1 MNYSGFTEWEEKRKV
16 NTSHACPAN
25 METRAGKNG
34 GNGIMAKSR
43 DIWKKWKALYLML
56 IPGVVYVFIFQYVP
70 MYGVTI
76 AFKDFYA
83 SKGILGSPW
92 VGLEH
97 FRRVFGS
104 PNFIPILKNTLILS
118 VYQLVLTFP
127 LPIMLALMIN
137 ACCNKKFAKFVQNVT
152 YAPYLVSIVVLVG
165 MMMIM
170 FAPGGVFNNMIELAG
185 GEKQLFMGEEKYF
198 RHIFVLSAVWQTTGW
213 NSIIY
218 LATLSGVSTEL
229 YEAAK
234 MDGAGK
240 FQQILHIDVPH
251 IVPTMA
257 VILTLNAGAVM
268 SVGFEK
274 AYLMQNDLNI
284 GVSEILST
292 YVYKKGLLD
301 IDYGYSAAVGLF
313 NNVINLI
320 VLFLVNKAAQKITK
334 TSLF

>member
-1 MNYSGFTEWEEKRKV
+1 MEREKRKL
-16 NTSHACPAN
+16 S
-25 METRAGKNG
+25 
-34 GNGIMAKSR
+34 
-43 DIWKKWKALYLML
+43 WKKWRFLYLMV
-56 IPGVVYVFIFQYVP
+56 IPGLVYIVIFNYIP

-83 SKGILGSPW
+83 SKGIMGSPW

-97 FRRVFGS
+97 FKRVFRS
-104 PNFIPILKNTLILS
+104 PDFLQILWNTLSLS
-118 VYQLVLTFP
+118 IYQLLITFP
-127 LPIMLALMIN
+127 LPIFLALLIN
-137 ACCNKKFAKFVQNVT
+137 SCHSKRFGKFVQNVT
-152 YAPYLVSIVVLVG
+152 YAPYLVSVVVLVG

-170 FAPGGVFNNMIELAG
+170 FAPRGVFNNIIDILG
-185 GEKQLFMGEEKYF
+185 GERRLFMGDAKYF

-229 YEAAK
+229 YEAAR
-234 MDGAGK
+234 MDGASK
-240 FQQILHIDVPH
+240 FQRILHIDIPH
-251 IVPTMA
+251 IVPTIA
-257 VILTLNAGAVM
+257 IILTLNAGAVM
-268 SVGFEK
+268 SMGFEK

-320 VLFLVNKAAQKITK
+320 ILLLVNKAAKKITDS
-334 TSLF
+334 SLLVVSSDL

>member
-1 MNYSGFTEWEEKRKV
+1 MEREKRKL
-16 NTSHACPAN
+16 S
-25 METRAGKNG
+25 
-34 GNGIMAKSR
+34 
-43 DIWKKWKALYLML
+43 WKKWRVLYLML
-56 IPGVVYVFIFQYVP
+56 IPGLVYIVIFNYIP

-83 SKGILGSPW
+83 SKGIMGSPW

-97 FRRVFGS
+97 FKRVFRS
-104 PNFIPILKNTLILS
+104 PDFLQILWNTLSLS
-118 VYQLVLTFP
+118 IYQLLITFP
-127 LPIMLALMIN
+127 LPIFLALLIN
-137 ACCNKKFAKFVQNVT
+137 SCHSKRFGKFVQNVT
-152 YAPYLVSIVVLVG
+152 YAPYLVSVVVLVG

-170 FAPGGVFNNMIELAG
+170 FAPRGVFNNIIDILG
-185 GEKQLFMGEEKYF
+185 GERRLFMGDAKYF

-213 NSIIY
+213 NSITY

-229 YEAAK
+229 YEAAR
-234 MDGAGK
+234 MDGASK
-240 FQQILHIDVPH
+240 FQRILHIDIPH
-251 IVPTMA
+251 IVPTIA
-257 VILTLNAGAVM
+257 IILTLNAGAVM
-268 SVGFEK
+268 SMGFEK

-320 VLFLVNKAAQKITK
+320 ILLLVNKAAKKITDS
-334 TSLF
+334 SLF

>member
-1 MNYSGFTEWEEKRKV
+1 
-16 NTSHACPAN
+16 
-25 METRAGKNG
+25 
-34 GNGIMAKSR
+34 
-43 DIWKKWKALYLML
+43 ML
-56 IPGVVYVFIFQYVP
+56 IPGIIYIFIFNYIP

-97 FRRVFGS
+97 FKRVFRS
-104 PNFIPILKNTLILS
+104 PDFLPILWNTLILS
-118 VYQLVLTFP
+118 IYQLVLTFP
-127 LPIMLALMIN
+127 IPIFLALLIN
-137 ACCNKKFAKFVQNVT
+137 SCQSKKFGKFVQNVT
-152 YAPYLVSIVVLVG
+152 YAPYLVSVVVLVG

-170 FAPGGVFNNMIELAG
+170 FAPRGVFNNILELAG
-185 GEKQLFMGEEKYF
+185 DEKYF

-218 LATLSGVSTEL
+218 LATLSGVSPEL
-229 YEAAK
+229 YEAAR
-234 MDGAGK
+234 MDGANK
-240 FQQILHIDVPH
+240 LQRIIHIDMPH
-251 IVPTMA
+251 IIPTIA
-257 VILTLNAGAVM
+257 IILTLNAGAVM
-268 SVGFEK
+268 SMGFEK

-320 VLFLVNKAAQKITK
+320 ILLLVNKAAKKITK
-334 TSLF
+334 SSLF

>member
-1 MNYSGFTEWEEKRKV
+1 MEREKRKL
-16 NTSHACPAN
+16 S
-25 METRAGKNG
+25 
-34 GNGIMAKSR
+34 
-43 DIWKKWKALYLML
+43 WKKWRVLYLML
-56 IPGVVYVFIFQYVP
+56 IPGLVYIVIFNYIP

-83 SKGILGSPW
+83 SKGIMGSPW

-97 FRRVFGS
+97 FKRVFRS
-104 PNFIPILKNTLILS
+104 PDFLQILWNTLSLS
-118 VYQLVLTFP
+118 IYQLLITFP
-127 LPIMLALMIN
+127 LPIFLALLIN
-137 ACCNKKFAKFVQNVT
+137 SCHSKRFGKFVQNVT
-152 YAPYLVSIVVLVG
+152 YAPYLVSVVVLVG

-170 FAPGGVFNNMIELAG
+170 FAPRGVFNNIIDILG
-185 GEKQLFMGEEKYF
+185 GERRLFMGDAKYF

-229 YEAAK
+229 YEAAR
-234 MDGAGK
+234 MDGASK
-240 FQQILHIDVPH
+240 FQRILHIDIPH
-251 IVPTMA
+251 IVPTIA
-257 VILTLNAGAVM
+257 IILTLNAGAVM
-268 SVGFEK
+268 SMGFEK

-320 VLFLVNKAAQKITK
+320 ILLLVNKAAKKITDS
-334 TSLF
+334 SLF

>member
-1 MNYSGFTEWEEKRKV
+1 MRSACMEREKRKL
-16 NTSHACPAN
+16 S
-25 METRAGKNG
+25 
-34 GNGIMAKSR
+34 
-43 DIWKKWKALYLML
+43 WKKWRVLYLML
-56 IPGVVYVFIFQYVP
+56 IPGLVYIVIFNYIP

-83 SKGILGSPW
+83 SKGIMGSPW

-97 FRRVFGS
+97 FKRVFRS
-104 PNFIPILKNTLILS
+104 PDFLQILWNTLSLS
-118 VYQLVLTFP
+118 IYQLLITFP
-127 LPIMLALMIN
+127 LPIFLALLIN
-137 ACCNKKFAKFVQNVT
+137 SCHSKRFGKFVQNVT
-152 YAPYLVSIVVLVG
+152 YAPYLVSVVVLVG

-170 FAPGGVFNNMIELAG
+170 FAPRGVFNNIIDILG
-185 GEKQLFMGEEKYF
+185 GERRLFMGDAKYF

-229 YEAAK
+229 YEAAR
-234 MDGAGK
+234 MDGASK
-240 FQQILHIDVPH
+240 FQRILHIDIPH
-251 IVPTMA
+251 IVPTIA
-257 VILTLNAGAVM
+257 IILTLNAGAVM
-268 SVGFEK
+268 SMGFEK

-320 VLFLVNKAAQKITK
+320 ILLLVNKAAKKITDS
-334 TSLF
+334 SLF

>member
-1 MNYSGFTEWEEKRKV
+1 MEREKRKL
-16 NTSHACPAN
+16 S
-25 METRAGKNG
+25 
-34 GNGIMAKSR
+34 
-43 DIWKKWKALYLML
+43 WKKWRVLYLML
-56 IPGVVYVFIFQYVP
+56 IPGLVYIVIFNYIP

-83 SKGILGSPW
+83 SKGIMGSPW

-97 FRRVFGS
+97 FKRVFRS
-104 PNFIPILKNTLILS
+104 PDFLQILWNTLSLS
-118 VYQLVLTFP
+118 IYQLLITFP
-127 LPIMLALMIN
+127 LPIFLALLIN
-137 ACCNKKFAKFVQNVT
+137 SCHSKRFVKFVQNVT
-152 YAPYLVSIVVLVG
+152 YAPYLVSVVVLVG

-170 FAPGGVFNNMIELAG
+170 FAPRGVFNNIIDILG
-185 GEKQLFMGEEKYF
+185 GERRLFMGDAKYF

-229 YEAAK
+229 YEAAR
-234 MDGAGK
+234 MDGASK
-240 FQQILHIDVPH
+240 FQRILHIDIPH
-251 IVPTMA
+251 IVPTIA
-257 VILTLNAGAVM
+257 IILTLNAGAVM
-268 SVGFEK
+268 SMGFEK

-320 VLFLVNKAAQKITK
+320 ILLLVNKAAKKITDS
-334 TSLF
+334 SLF

>member
-1 MNYSGFTEWEEKRKV
+1 MEREKRKL
-16 NTSHACPAN
+16 S
-25 METRAGKNG
+25 
-34 GNGIMAKSR
+34 
-43 DIWKKWKALYLML
+43 WKKWRVLYLML
-56 IPGVVYVFIFQYVP
+56 IPGLVYIVIFNYIP

-83 SKGILGSPW
+83 SKGIMGSPW

-97 FRRVFGS
+97 FKRVFRS
-104 PNFIPILKNTLILS
+104 PDFLQILWNTLSLS
-118 VYQLVLTFP
+118 IYQLLITFP
-127 LPIMLALMIN
+127 LPIFLALLIN
-137 ACCNKKFAKFVQNVT
+137 SCHSKRFGKFVQNVT
-152 YAPYLVSIVVLVG
+152 YAPYLVSVVVLVG

-170 FAPGGVFNNMIELAG
+170 FAPRGVFNNIIDILG
-185 GEKQLFMGEEKYF
+185 GERRLFMGDAKYF

-213 NSIIY
+213 YSIIY

-229 YEAAK
+229 YEAAR
-234 MDGAGK
+234 MDGASK
-240 FQQILHIDVPH
+240 FQRILHIDIPH
-251 IVPTMA
+251 IVPTIA
-257 VILTLNAGAVM
+257 IILTLNAGAVM
-268 SVGFEK
+268 SMGFEK

-320 VLFLVNKAAQKITK
+320 ILLLVNKAAKKITDS
-334 TSLF
+334 SLF

>member
-1 MNYSGFTEWEEKRKV
+1 MEREKRKL
-16 NTSHACPAN
+16 S
-25 METRAGKNG
+25 
-34 GNGIMAKSR
+34 
-43 DIWKKWKALYLML
+43 WKKWRVLYLML
-56 IPGVVYVFIFQYVP
+56 IPGLVYIVIFNYIP

-83 SKGILGSPW
+83 SKGIMGSPW

-97 FRRVFGS
+97 FKRVFRS
-104 PNFIPILKNTLILS
+104 PDFLQILWNTLSLS
-118 VYQLVLTFP
+118 IYQLLITFP
-127 LPIMLALMIN
+127 LPIFLALLIN
-137 ACCNKKFAKFVQNVT
+137 SCHSKRFGKFVQNVT
-152 YAPYLVSIVVLVG
+152 YAPYLVSVVVLVG

-170 FAPGGVFNNMIELAG
+170 FAPRGVFNNIIDILG
-185 GEKQLFMGEEKYF
+185 GERRLFMGDAKYF

-229 YEAAK
+229 YEAAR
-234 MDGAGK
+234 MDGASK
-240 FQQILHIDVPH
+240 FQRILHIDIPH
-251 IVPTMA
+251 IVPTIA
-257 VILTLNAGAVM
+257 IILTLNAGAVM
-268 SVGFEK
+268 SMGFEK

-320 VLFLVNKAAQKITK
+320 ILLLVNKAAKKITDS
-334 TSLF
+334 SLLVVSRDL

>member
-1 MNYSGFTEWEEKRKV
+1 MEREKRKL
-16 NTSHACPAN
+16 S
-25 METRAGKNG
+25 
-34 GNGIMAKSR
+34 
-43 DIWKKWKALYLML
+43 WKKWRVLYLML
-56 IPGVVYVFIFQYVP
+56 IPGLVYIVIFNYIP

-83 SKGILGSPW
+83 SKGIMGSPW

-97 FRRVFGS
+97 FKRVFRS
-104 PNFIPILKNTLILS
+104 PDFLQILWNTLSLS
-118 VYQLVLTFP
+118 IYQLLITFP
-127 LPIMLALMIN
+127 LPIFLALLIN
-137 ACCNKKFAKFVQNVT
+137 SCHSKRFGKFVQNVT
-152 YAPYLVSIVVLVG
+152 YAPYLVSVVVLVG

-170 FAPGGVFNNMIELAG
+170 FAPRGVFNNIIDILG
-185 GEKQLFMGEEKYF
+185 GERRLFMGDAKYF

-229 YEAAK
+229 YEAAR
-234 MDGAGK
+234 MDGASK
-240 FQQILHIDVPH
+240 FQRILHIDIPH
-251 IVPTMA
+251 IVPTIA
-257 VILTLNAGAVM
+257 IILTLNAGAVM
-268 SVGFEK
+268 SMGFEK

-301 IDYGYSAAVGLF
+301 IDCGYSAAVGLF

-320 VLFLVNKAAQKITK
+320 ILLLVNKAAKKITDS
-334 TSLF
+334 SLF

>member
-1 MNYSGFTEWEEKRKV
+1 MEREKRKL
-16 NTSHACPAN
+16 S
-25 METRAGKNG
+25 
-34 GNGIMAKSR
+34 
-43 DIWKKWKALYLML
+43 WKKWRVLYLML
-56 IPGVVYVFIFQYVP
+56 IPGLVYIVIFNYIP

-83 SKGILGSPW
+83 SKGIMGSPW

-97 FRRVFGS
+97 FKRVFRS
-104 PNFIPILKNTLILS
+104 PDFLQILWNTLSLS
-118 VYQLVLTFP
+118 IYQLLITFP
-127 LPIMLALMIN
+127 LPIFLALLIN
-137 ACCNKKFAKFVQNVT
+137 SCHSKRFGKFVQNVT
-152 YAPYLVSIVVLVG
+152 YAPYLVSVVVLVG

-170 FAPGGVFNNMIELAG
+170 FAPRGVFNNIIDILG
-185 GEKQLFMGEEKYF
+185 GERRLFMGDAKYF

-218 LATLSGVSTEL
+218 LETLSGVSTEL
-229 YEAAK
+229 YEAAR
-234 MDGAGK
+234 MDGASK
-240 FQQILHIDVPH
+240 FQRILHIDIPH
-251 IVPTMA
+251 IVPTIA
-257 VILTLNAGAVM
+257 IILTLNAGAVM
-268 SVGFEK
+268 SMGFEK

-320 VLFLVNKAAQKITK
+320 ILLLVNKAAKKITDS
-334 TSLF
+334 SLF

>member
-1 MNYSGFTEWEEKRKV
+1 MEREKRKL
-16 NTSHACPAN
+16 S
-25 METRAGKNG
+25 
-34 GNGIMAKSR
+34 
-43 DIWKKWKALYLML
+43 WKKWRVLYLML
-56 IPGVVYVFIFQYVP
+56 IPGLVYIVIFNYIP

-83 SKGILGSPW
+83 SKGIMRSPW

-97 FRRVFGS
+97 FKRVFRS
-104 PNFIPILKNTLILS
+104 PDFLQILWNTLSLS
-118 VYQLVLTFP
+118 IYQLLITFP
-127 LPIMLALMIN
+127 LPIFLALLIN
-137 ACCNKKFAKFVQNVT
+137 SCHSKRFGKFVQNVT
-152 YAPYLVSIVVLVG
+152 YAPYLVSVVVLVG

-170 FAPGGVFNNMIELAG
+170 FAPRGVFNNIIDILG
-185 GEKQLFMGEEKYF
+185 GERRLFMGDAKYF

-229 YEAAK
+229 YEAAR
-234 MDGAGK
+234 MDGASK
-240 FQQILHIDVPH
+240 FQRILHIDIPH
-251 IVPTMA
+251 IVPTIA
-257 VILTLNAGAVM
+257 IILTLNAGAVM
-268 SVGFEK
+268 SMGFEK

-320 VLFLVNKAAQKITK
+320 ILLLVNKAAKKITDS
-334 TSLF
+334 SLF

>member
-1 MNYSGFTEWEEKRKV
+1 MEREKRKL
-16 NTSHACPAN
+16 S
-25 METRAGKNG
+25 
-34 GNGIMAKSR
+34 
-43 DIWKKWKALYLML
+43 WKKWRVLYLML
-56 IPGVVYVFIFQYVP
+56 IPGLVYIVIFNYIP

-83 SKGILGSPW
+83 SKGIMGSPW

-97 FRRVFGS
+97 FKRVFRS
-104 PNFIPILKNTLILS
+104 PDFLQILWNTLSLS
-118 VYQLVLTFP
+118 IYQLLITFP
-127 LPIMLALMIN
+127 LPIFLALLIN
-137 ACCNKKFAKFVQNVT
+137 SCHSKRFGKFVQNVT
-152 YAPYLVSIVVLVG
+152 YAPYLVSVVVLVG

-170 FAPGGVFNNMIELAG
+170 FAPRGVFNNIIDILG
-185 GEKQLFMGEEKYF
+185 GERRLFMGDAKYF
-198 RHIFVLSAVWQTTGW
+198 RHIFVLTAVWQTTGW

-229 YEAAK
+229 YEAAR
-234 MDGAGK
+234 MDGASK
-240 FQQILHIDVPH
+240 FQRILHIDIPH
-251 IVPTMA
+251 IVPTIA
-257 VILTLNAGAVM
+257 IILTLNAGAVM
-268 SVGFEK
+268 SMGFEK

-320 VLFLVNKAAQKITK
+320 ILLLVNKAAKKITDS
-334 TSLF
+334 SLF

>member
-1 MNYSGFTEWEEKRKV
+1 MAQKRKLL
-16 NTSHACPAN
+16 
-25 METRAGKNG
+25 
-34 GNGIMAKSR
+34 
-43 DIWKKWKALYLML
+43 WKRWKVLYFML
-56 IPGVVYVFIFQYVP
+56 IPGVIYIFIFNYIP

-97 FRRVFGS
+97 FQRVFRS
-104 PNFIPILKNTLILS
+104 PDFVPILWNTLILS
-118 VYQLVLTFP
+118 LYQLVFTFP
-127 LPIMLALMIN
+127 LPIILSLLIN
-137 ACCNKKFAKFVQNVT
+137 SCHSKKLGKFVQNVT
-152 YAPYLVSIVVLVG
+152 YAPYLVSVVVLVG

-170 FAPGGVFNNMIELAG
+170 FAPRGVFNNILGVFGMEP
-185 GEKQLFMGEEKYF
+185 QLFMGEEKYF

-218 LATLSGVSTEL
+218 LAALSGVSPEL
-229 YEAAK
+229 YEAAR
-234 MDGAGK
+234 MDGANK
-240 FQQILHIDVPH
+240 LQRIIHIDIPH
-251 IVPTMA
+251 IVPTIA
-257 VILTLNAGAVM
+257 IILTLNAGAVM
-268 SVGFEK
+268 SMGFEK

-320 VLFLVNKAAQKITK
+320 ILLLVNKAAKKITK
-334 TSLF
+334 SSLF

>member
-1 MNYSGFTEWEEKRKV
+1 MEREKRKL
-16 NTSHACPAN
+16 S
-25 METRAGKNG
+25 
-34 GNGIMAKSR
+34 
-43 DIWKKWKALYLML
+43 WKKWRVLYLML
-56 IPGVVYVFIFQYVP
+56 IPGLVYIVIFNYIP

-83 SKGILGSPW
+83 SKGIMGSPW

-97 FRRVFGS
+97 FKRVFRS
-104 PNFIPILKNTLILS
+104 PDFLQILWNTLSLS
-118 VYQLVLTFP
+118 IYQLLITFP
-127 LPIMLALMIN
+127 LPIFLALLIN
-137 ACCNKKFAKFVQNVT
+137 SCHSKRFGKFVQNVT
-152 YAPYLVSIVVLVG
+152 YAPYLVSVVVLVG

-170 FAPGGVFNNMIELAG
+170 FAPRGVFNNIIDILG
-185 GEKQLFMGEEKYF
+185 GERRLFMRDAKYF

-229 YEAAK
+229 YEAAR
-234 MDGAGK
+234 MDGASK
-240 FQQILHIDVPH
+240 FQRILHIDIPH
-251 IVPTMA
+251 IVPTIA
-257 VILTLNAGAVM
+257 IILTLNAGAVM
-268 SVGFEK
+268 SMGFEK

-320 VLFLVNKAAQKITK
+320 ILLLVNKAAKKITDS
-334 TSLF
+334 SLF

>member
-1 MNYSGFTEWEEKRKV
+1 
-16 NTSHACPAN
+16 
-25 METRAGKNG
+25 
-34 GNGIMAKSR
+34 
-43 DIWKKWKALYLML
+43 
-56 IPGVVYVFIFQYVP
+56 

-97 FRRVFGS
+97 FKRVFRS
-104 PNFIPILKNTLILS
+104 PDFLPILWNTLILS
-118 VYQLVLTFP
+118 IYQLVLTFP
-127 LPIMLALMIN
+127 IPIFLALLIN
-137 ACCNKKFAKFVQNVT
+137 SCQSKKFGKFVQNVT
-152 YAPYLVSIVVLVG
+152 YAPYLVSVVVLVG

-170 FAPGGVFNNMIELAG
+170 FAPRGVFNNILELAG
-185 GEKQLFMGEEKYF
+185 GERQLFMGDEKYF

-218 LATLSGVSTEL
+218 LATLSGVSPEL
-229 YEAAK
+229 YEAAR
-234 MDGAGK
+234 MDGANK
-240 FQQILHIDVPH
+240 LQRIIHIDMPH
-251 IVPTMA
+251 IIPTIA
-257 VILTLNAGAVM
+257 IILTLNAGAVM
-268 SVGFEK
+268 SMGFEK

-320 VLFLVNKAAQKITK
+320 ILLLVNNAAKKITK
-334 TSLF
+334 SSLF

>member
-1 MNYSGFTEWEEKRKV
+1 MEREKRKL
-16 NTSHACPAN
+16 S
-25 METRAGKNG
+25 
-34 GNGIMAKSR
+34 
-43 DIWKKWKALYLML
+43 WKKWRVLYLML
-56 IPGVVYVFIFQYVP
+56 IPGLVYIVIFNYIP

-83 SKGILGSPW
+83 SKGIMGSPW

-97 FRRVFGS
+97 FKRVFRS
-104 PNFIPILKNTLILS
+104 PDFLQILWNTLSLS
-118 VYQLVLTFP
+118 IYQLLITFP
-127 LPIMLALMIN
+127 LPIFLALLIN
-137 ACCNKKFAKFVQNVT
+137 SCHSKRFGKFVQNVT
-152 YAPYLVSIVVLVG
+152 YAPYLVSVVVLVG

-170 FAPGGVFNNMIELAG
+170 FAPRGVFNNIIDILG
-185 GEKQLFMGEEKYF
+185 GERRLFMGDAKYF

-229 YEAAK
+229 YEAAR
-234 MDGAGK
+234 MDGASK
-240 FQQILHIDVPH
+240 FQRILHIDIPH
-251 IVPTMA
+251 IVPTIA
-257 VILTLNAGAVM
+257 IILTLNAGAVM
-268 SVGFEK
+268 SMGFEK

-320 VLFLVNKAAQKITK
+320 ILILVNKAAKKITDS
-334 TSLF
+334 SLF

>member
-1 MNYSGFTEWEEKRKV
+1 MKRKIH
-16 NTSHACPAN
+16 T
-25 METRAGKNG
+25 
-34 GNGIMAKSR
+34 
-43 DIWKKWKALYLML
+43 WKKWWPLYLML
-56 IPGVVYVFIFQYVP
+56 LPGLIYIVIFNYVP

-83 SKGILGSPW
+83 SKGIWGSPW
-92 VGLEH
+92 VGTEH
-97 FRRVFGS
+97 FRRVFRS
-104 PNFIPILKNTLILS
+104 PDFLPILWNTLSLS
-118 VYQLVLTFP
+118 IYQLAATFP
-127 LPIMLALMIN
+127 LPIILALLVN
-137 ACCNKKFAKFVQNVT
+137 ASHSKRFGKFVQNVT

-170 FAPGGVFNNMIELAG
+170 LAPRGVFNTIFAWFGKEA
-185 GEKQLFMGEEKYF
+185 QLFMGEEKYF
-198 RHIFVLSAVWQTTGW
+198 RHIFVLSAIWQTTGW

-218 LATLSGVSTEL
+218 LAALSGVNTEL
-229 YEAAK
+229 YEAAR

-240 FQQILHIDVPH
+240 LQRIIHIDMPH
-251 IVPTMA
+251 IVPTIA
-257 VILTLNAGAVM
+257 IILTLNAGAVM
-268 SVGFEK
+268 SLGFEK

-320 VLFLVNKAAQKITK
+320 VLLLVNKAAKKITK
-334 TSLF
+334 SSLF

>member
-1 MNYSGFTEWEEKRKV
+1 MEKQRRKL
-16 NTSHACPAN
+16 S
-25 METRAGKNG
+25 
-34 GNGIMAKSR
+34 
-43 DIWKKWKALYLML
+43 WKKWRVLYLML
-56 IPGVVYVFIFQYVP
+56 VPGLVYILLFNYIP

-83 SKGILGSPW
+83 SRGILGSPW

-97 FRRVFGS
+97 FKRVFRS
-104 PNFIPILKNTLILS
+104 PDFLPILWNTLSLS
-118 VYQLVLTFP
+118 VYQLLITFP
-127 LPIMLALMIN
+127 LPIFLALLIN
-137 ACCNKKFAKFVQNVT
+137 SCHSKRFGKFVQNVT
-152 YAPYLVSIVVLVG
+152 YAPYLVSVVVLVG

-170 FAPGGVFNNMIELAG
+170 FAPRGVFNNILEIMG
-185 GEKQLFMGEEKYF
+185 GERRLFMGDAKYF

-218 LATLSGVSTEL
+218 LAALSGVSPEL
-229 YEAAK
+229 YEAAR

-240 FQQILHIDVPH
+240 LQRILHIDIPH
-251 IVPTMA
+251 IVPTIA
-257 VILTLNAGAVM
+257 IILTLNAGAVM
-268 SVGFEK
+268 SMGFEK

-313 NNVINLI
+313 NNGINLI
-320 VLFLVNKAAQKITK
+320 ILLLVNKAAKKITDS
-334 TSLF
+334 SLF